1 MSSLP
6 RHPPPPPSE
15 VKQRINQYQ
24 RTILK
29 IEPPKPMDKVKE
41 KESKEEETPKEE
53 DPKEVQAKEPQYT
66 HILTVYVKHK
76 GPPPNKEP
84 IAEFNRRVFKEL
96 ARILNSQPITKMMG
110 NNLFVTIGW
119 AKQGSIHSNK
129 YYSDNEMFGDVA
141 VKKHTVLLLNDVVS
155 QIDDLF
161 DFAFSKK
168 EAVLI
173 FEVTKPLCRQVVLI

>member
-1 MSSLP
+1 MSSSIP
-6 RHPPPPPSE
+6 PPPPPPSE

-29 IEPPKPMDKVKE
+29 IEPPKHMDKE
-41 KESKEEETPKEE
+41 KESKEEETPKE
-53 DPKEVQAKEPQYT
+53 VQAKHPVIEPQYT
-66 HILTVYVKHK
+66 HILTVYVQHK
-76 GPPPNKEP
+76 SPPSNKEP

-119 AKQGSIHSNK
+119 AQQGSIHSNK

-173 FEVTKPLCRQVVLI
+173 FEVTKPLCRQVVL